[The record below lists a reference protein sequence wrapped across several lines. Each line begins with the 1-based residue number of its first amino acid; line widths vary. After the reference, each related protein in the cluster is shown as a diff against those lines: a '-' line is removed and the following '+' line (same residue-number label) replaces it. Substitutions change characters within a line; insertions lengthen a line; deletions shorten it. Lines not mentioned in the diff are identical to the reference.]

1 MLDKAGCLQRLN
13 VRHSMSPT
21 TPVIKVSPHNN
32 QYSGCLSKLSD
43 WTWINLEEVG
53 ELEYQLNCWGLVVLR
68 EVIVNNL

>member
-32 QYSGCLSKLSD
+32 QVLGGILGAY
-43 WTWINLEEVG
+43 
-53 ELEYQLNCWGLVVLR
+53 LNCQIGLGLILKRWGSWN
-68 EVIVNNL
+68 VNSIAGDWLS